1 MRLMDAKRKTE
12 AKDKQLAVRFPE
24 ALVARIERHRA
35 LMNEERPGLNVTL
48 SAAIRVLV
56 EQALEFAESAA
67 ESRRGR

>member
-1 MRLMDAKRKTE
+1 LSGHDRVLGHGYT
-12 AKDKQLAVRFPE
+12 L
-24 ALVARIERHRA
+24 LARIECHRA

-67 ESRRGR
+67 KARGAGSSRT

>member
-1 MRLMDAKRKTE
+1 MNLQRKTE
-12 AKDKQLAVRFPE
+12 AKHKQLAVRFPE
-24 ALVARIERHRA
+24 ALVARIELHRA

-67 ESRRGR
+67 EFRHGR